1 MLSPKCTATSEK
13 GWRTTLHTE
22 ARQMRGGLW
31 WGDEWGQTRVAPG
44 SHARA
49 ATSSCAL
56 RRKQTPPRYALGGTQ
71 GWTECPVV
79 VEPHAVTSIVP
90 CSPRCHLSTGSGL
103 KTGPGHQHFIA
114 RLMERSDIHWQR
126 NYLNKQPNL
135 FCIISPT
142 SFFVS
147 FSSLYYFPLAGG
159 YNLSAISKPSSI
171 IHLSAPGWAL
181 AQWLCRPSRFKGLLE
196 SALEFGIFQG
206 L

>member
-1 MLSPKCTATSEK
+1 MFGIKPFSYPCECTRCFPQNSLQPQKREEGLHCIQKLGKCGEGCDGDMSGARPGWHLPSRWQRWHQGATP
-13 GWRTTLHTE
+13 GLPLLHLHCE
-22 ARQMRGGLW
+22 
-31 WGDEWGQTRVAPG
+31 G
-44 SHARA
+44 SR
-49 ATSSCAL
+49 L
-56 RRKQTPPRYALGGTQ
+56 LYNMPWVGRQ

-79 VEPHAVTSIVP
+79 VEPHAVTSTVP

-159 YNLSAISKPSSI
+159 YNLSAVSKPSSI
-171 IHLSAPGWAL
+171 IRLSGPG
-181 AQWLCRPSRFKGLLE
+181 
-196 SALEFGIFQG
+196 
-206 L
+206 